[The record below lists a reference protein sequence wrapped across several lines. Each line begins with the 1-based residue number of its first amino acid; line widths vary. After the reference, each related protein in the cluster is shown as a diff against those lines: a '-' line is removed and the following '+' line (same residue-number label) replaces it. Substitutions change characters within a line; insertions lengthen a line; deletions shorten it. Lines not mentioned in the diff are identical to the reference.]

1 MYSVHCGCSRTY
13 LVCVW
18 HTVLGTLRDPV
29 SHILVLILG
38 AVALDD
44 SSLQLFQM
52 EALLLPHPANTPSFE
67 PLCSRLVLPSV
78 IGRCPLRRLWAH
90 SVLPVSHPNS
100 WWSHCHPV
108 LSLQKVPS

>member
-1 MYSVHCGCSRTY
+1 MYSFHCGCSCTY

-29 SHILVLILG
+29 SHILALILG

-52 EALLLPHPANTPSFE
+52 EALLLPQPANTPSFE
-67 PLCSRLVLPSV
+67 PLCSRLVLPSPV
-78 IGRCPLRRLWAH
+78 TALGSLCPACCTPSFLVVSL
-90 SVLPVSHPNS
+90 SSCFVL
-100 WWSHCHPV
+100 
-108 LSLQKVPS
+108 VPS